1 MFDTHVLEWNLFYLM
16 DSVVYLFLG
25 SLLDH
30 LILLLLIGLFL
41 VFAVSVKA
49 ESWEVYV
56 ADLVGCV
63 LLTAREG
70 MIAFLLLQL
79 GTIHI

>member
-30 LILLLLIGLFL
+30 LIFLLLIGLFL
-41 VFAVSVKA
+41 VFAVSVKV

-56 ADLVGCV
+56 ADLVGYV
-63 LLTAREG
+63 LLIAREG
-70 MIAFLLLQL
+70 MITSLLLQL
-79 GTIHI
+79 QVSN